1 MTSMQQQIVSRQLVE
16 KLGLDLSKDDLD
28 RLNHDVIEEINQRTI
43 DQIIEKLEPAQRA
56 ELAKQE
62 PK

>member
-1 MTSMQQQIVSRQLVE
+1 MQQQIVSRQLVE

>member
-1 MTSMQQQIVSRQLVE
+1 MTSMQQHIVSRQLVE